1 MKRLLFFVVGL
12 LFAIPTFAQIK
23 IGAKHDASIDIASAR
38 VNTIIL
44 RYGYG
49 DFYIVG
55 KTNNRFDDPVIITLG
70 SDTDKALSAFDSFL
84 SLYEYADG
92 EWVALADADN
102 TKYLVYKHGK
112 AGKGSLSFKAQ
123 GEAQA
128 GFFAIH
134 RYELVNLKT
143 ALLEYMQSQTQQ

>member
-1 MKRLLFFVVGL
+1 MVGL
-12 LFAIPTFAQIK
+12 FLALPTFAQIK

-49 DFYIVG
+49 NFYLVG

-70 SDTDKALSAFDSFL
+70 SDTDKAISAFDSFL

-92 EWVALADADN
+92 EWVALADANN
-102 TKYLVYKHGK
+102 TKYLVFKHGK
-112 AGKGSLSFKAQ
+112 AGKGYLSFQEQ

-128 GFFAIH
+128 GFFEIH

-143 ALLEYMQSQTQQ
+143 ALLEYMQTQTQQ